1 MDLLIVI
8 FIAVIVDAIWGDDH
22 WIWRKFKHPV
32 ALVGRFINF
41 LDVEFNRNEFS
52 ESSRTF
58 NGFIVIIMSIIII
71 WFLSS
76 IIEGLLFGNIIGNL
90 ILGLIISIL
99 LAGKSLFVHVKD
111 IYDDFMRDDLD
122 NAKINLSKIVS
133 RKVDEYDESAIT
145 RGAIESLSE
154 NLSDGYVAPL
164 FWLLIAGLPGIFI
177 YKFINTADSM
187 IAYKNDKYHNFGKC
201 TAYLDDILNFIPARL
216 SSLLQV
222 FASFVLKENWQQ
234 ALLCIKQDASKSP
247 SPNSGW
253 PESAMAGALDI
264 SLGGDNFY
272 DGELIKSDWINGSG
286 EKIIS
291 FDFITRALW
300 IYSTSIVIYLVFVT
314 IFLLLRVI
322 F

>member
-1 MDLLIVI
+1 MDLIIVI
-8 FIAVIVDAIWGDDH
+8 FIAVLVDAIWGDDH

-154 NLSDGYVAPL
+154 NFSDGYVAPL
-164 FWLLIAGLPGIFI
+164 FWLLIAGLP
-177 YKFINTADSM
+177 
-187 IAYKNDKYHNFGKC
+187 
-201 TAYLDDILNFIPARL
+201 
-216 SSLLQV
+216 
-222 FASFVLKENWQQ
+222 
-234 ALLCIKQDASKSP
+234 
-247 SPNSGW
+247 
-253 PESAMAGALDI
+253 
-264 SLGGDNFY
+264 
-272 DGELIKSDWINGSG
+272 
-286 EKIIS
+286 
-291 FDFITRALW
+291 
-300 IYSTSIVIYLVFVT
+300 
-314 IFLLLRVI
+314 
-322 F
+322 